1 MTTTHQGSNSMND
14 VHMPD
19 PVAQAEA
26 AWLVA
31 ITKGSEEQR
40 ELMFPDCVIVHGPV
54 GNVHDRERF
63 LSYNASMGP
72 VVEAETSEV
81 TCLEGEGRAIVTCFQ
96 QMRIQ
101 RSPNLPPFLVQAV
114 ATRVWFSTE
123 EGWRLGHMQLS
134 RRQPPV

>member
-1 MTTTHQGSNSMND
+1 MTTAHPGPASVNGIR
-14 VHMPD
+14 MPD
-19 PVAQAEA
+19 TVDQAEA

-31 ITKGSEEQR
+31 ITAGDEEQR
-40 ELMFPDCVIVHGPV
+40 RLMLPDCVIVHAPV

-72 VVEAETSEV
+72 TLEAETSEV
-81 TCLEGEGRAIVTCFQ
+81 TCRERGGRAIVTCHQ
-96 QMRIQ
+96 KMRI
-101 RSPNLPPFLVQAV
+101 RRVLDLPPFLVQAV
-114 ATRVWFSTE
+114 ATRVWFSTD